1 MHLVR
6 FRTVADATP
15 RVGVRTDDG
24 LAPLPVGS
32 AAELWRLPID
42 ELRSLTESVTPQPIP
57 PDVAWLPPVDGRTE
71 VWAAGVTYLRSRDAR
86 VQESRQQSVY
96 EQVYDAGRPELFYKA
111 AAWRVVTDG
120 EPVAIRTDSTDDVP
134 EPELAVVFGAHGG
147 ILGYLVCNDMSS
159 RSIEGENPLYLPQAK
174 IYAGSCALSSGVRP
188 AWEVDASD
196 LAVTMVIRRGDVT
209 AFEGAT
215 RTSQH
220 APDAPRVGRISVP
233 GGALPRRRRAVH
245 RYRRGS
251 PTRRRGGCRGRGH
264 HRDRG
269 GGAPPQRGGV
279 TARGLRRPR
288 RRRPAAVLS
297 RTPARAAVAVLTDH
311 PRRLEL
317 RRPPG
322 RPAAEEVVSR

>member
-147 ILGYLVCNDMSS
+147 ILGYLVSNDMSS

-215 RTSQH
+215 RTSH
-220 APDAPRVGRISVP
+220 MRRTLPELAEYLFRAEHFPDGVVLSTGTGVVPQLGAGVAVGDEVTIEIEAVGR
-233 GGALPRRRRAVH
+233 
-245 RYRRGS
+245 
-251 PTRRRGGCRGRGH
+251 
-264 HRDRG
+264 
-269 GGAPPQRGGV
+269 
-279 TARGLRRPR
+279 LRN
-288 RRRPAAVLS
+288 
-297 RTPARAAVAVLTDH
+297 
-311 PRRLEL
+311 
-317 RRPPG
+317 
-322 RPAAEEVVSR
+322 EVVSRPEVFVGLADGVRPPS

>member
-188 AWEVDASD
+188 AWEVDASRSGGHD
-196 LAVTMVIRRGDVT
+196 GDPARGRHGVRGRHPHLA
-209 AFEGAT
+209 ACA
-215 RTSQH
+215 
-220 APDAPRVGRISVP
+220 GRSPSWPNICS
-233 GGALPRRRRAVH
+233 GRST
-245 RYRRGS
+245 S
-251 PTRRRGGCRGRGH
+251 PTASCCPPVPAWFPNSAPGWLPGTRSPSRSRGW
-264 HRDRG
+264 
-269 GGAPPQRGGV
+269 GAS
-279 TARGLRRPR
+279 A
-288 RRRPAAVLS
+288 
-297 RTPARAAVAVLTDH
+297 TP
-311 PRRLEL
+311 
-317 RRPPG
+317 
-322 RPAAEEVVSR
+322 VVSRPEVFVGLADGVRPQS